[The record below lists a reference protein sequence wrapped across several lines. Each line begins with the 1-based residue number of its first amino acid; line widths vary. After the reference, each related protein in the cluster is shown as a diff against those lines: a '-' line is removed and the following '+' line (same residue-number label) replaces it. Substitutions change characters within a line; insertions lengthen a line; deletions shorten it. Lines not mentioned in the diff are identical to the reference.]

1 VAERQQQRRQPQQA
15 HGHAELDAEA
25 AVLSS
30 IMLSVTARDEVRD
43 LLEPEDFYSGA
54 NRTMYEGILELTDA
68 GREIDPVTLAAHLR
82 DTSRL
87 QQIGGAAYIAQIV
100 DATPSV
106 ANVLEH
112 ARIVH
117 RLARLRRMGKALAE
131 LNAQANFVETRADV
145 QGFIERCE
153 SVVFAINATGRV
165 ETDTGS
171 ALSDVMSGAAV
182 QLDPSRPTEPR
193 GLTTGFTD
201 LNELSL
207 GFCPGEL
214 WYIAARPG
222 MGKTALAL
230 GMSASVAATGA
241 RSACFFSL
249 EMKRPEL
256 GERLISWASGVPY
269 KHLLTRRLS
278 MDHYERAIA
287 TAAQLGR
294 YPMILDDGSS
304 LTPSRLRSRTRKH
317 FAALRQRH
325 PHARPGLV
333 VVDYVQLMA
342 DDSSDGNR
350 NDQLERISRS
360 LKILAGELGVTVVAL
375 SQLTRPK
382 DRASAEPTLTDLR
395 GSGALEQDAD
405 KVLFVHRDEAEGDER
420 GDATLIL
427 GKGRNAGKGRVRVTW
442 EPWCVRFTEGVQ
454 GGFDY
459 GPTDYDGPD
468 SRELS

>member
-1 VAERQQQRRQPQQA
+1 MAEQRRAQPQP
-15 HGHAELDAEA
+15 HAELDAEA
-25 AVLSS
+25 AVLSA
-30 IMLSVTARDEVRD
+30 IMLTVTARDEVRD
-43 LLEPEDFYSGA
+43 LLEPTDFFSGA

-68 GREIDPVTLAAHLR
+68 GRECDAVTLAAHLR
-82 DTSRL
+82 DTQRL

-117 RLARLRRMGKALAE
+117 RLSRLRRMGKALSD
-131 LNAQANFVETRADV
+131 LNTQAHFPETRADV

-153 SVVFAINATGRV
+153 SVVFAINASGKT

-171 ALSDVMSGAAV
+171 PLSDVMAGAAV
-182 QLDPSRPTEPR
+182 QLDPSRPSEPR

-222 MGKTALAL
+222 KGKTALAL
-230 GMSASVAATGA
+230 GMAASVAATGA
-241 RSACFFSL
+241 RSSVFFSL

-256 GERLISWASGVPY
+256 GERLISWASAVPY

-278 MDHYERAIA
+278 MEHYERAIA
-287 TAAQLGR
+287 TAAQIGR
-294 YPMILDDGSS
+294 YPMYLDDGSS
-304 LTPSRLRSRTRKH
+304 LTPARLRSRARRH

-325 PHARPGLV
+325 AHARPGLLI
-333 VVDYVQLMA
+333 VDYVQLMG
-342 DDSSDGNR
+342 DDSSEGNR

-360 LKILAGELGVTVVAL
+360 LKILAGELGITVVAL

-382 DRASAEPTLTDLR
+382 DRASGEPTLTDLR

-405 KVLFVHRDEAEGDER
+405 KVLFVHREEAEGDER
-420 GDATLIL
+420 GEASLIL
-427 GKGRNAGKGRVRVTW
+427 AKGRNAGTGRVRVTW
-442 EPWCVRFTEGVQ
+442 EPWCVRFTEGAQ
-454 GGFDY
+454 GGFNY
-459 GPTDYDGPD
+459 GPGYDDGPE

>member
-1 VAERQQQRRQPQQA
+1 MAEQRRAQPQA
-15 HGHAELDAEA
+15 HAELDAEA
-25 AVLSS
+25 AVLSA
-30 IMLSVTARDEVRD
+30 IMLTTSARDEVRD
-43 LLEPEDFYSGA
+43 LLEPTDFYSGA

-68 GREIDPVTLAAHLR
+68 GRECDAVTLAAHLR
-82 DTSRL
+82 DTNRL
-87 QQIGGAAYIAQIV
+87 QQVGGAPYIAQIV

-117 RLARLRRMGKALAE
+117 RLARLRRMGKALSE
-131 LNAQANFVETRADV
+131 LNTQANFVETRANV

-153 SVVFAINATGRV
+153 SVVFAINASGKT
-165 ETDTGS
+165 EIDTGS
-171 ALSDVMSGAAV
+171 LLSDVMSGAAV
-182 QLDPSRPTEPR
+182 QLDPSRPSEPR
-193 GLTTGFTD
+193 GLTTGFAD
-201 LNELSL
+201 LNELSH

-214 WYIAARPG
+214 WYVAARPG
-222 MGKTALAL
+222 KGKTALAL

-249 EMKRPEL
+249 EMKRQEL
-256 GERLISWASGVPY
+256 GERLISWASGVP
-269 KHLLTRRLS
+269 HRPLLTRRLS
-278 MDHYERAIA
+278 MEHYERAIA

-294 YPMILDDGSS
+294 YPMILDDAST
-304 LTPSRLRSRTRKH
+304 LTPARLRSRARKH

-342 DDSSDGNR
+342 DDSNDGNR
-350 NDQLERISRS
+350 NDQLERISRA

-382 DRASAEPTLTDLR
+382 DRASGEPTLMDLR

-420 GDATLIL
+420 GEAALIL
-427 GKGRNAGKGRVRVTW
+427 AKGRNAGTGRVRVTW
-442 EPWCVRFTEGVQ
+442 EPWCVRFTEGAQ

-459 GPTDYDGPD
+459 GAGYDDGPE

>member
-1 VAERQQQRRQPQQA
+1 LATERRQQPQP
-15 HGHAELDAEA
+15 HAELDAEA

-43 LLEPEDFYSGA
+43 LLEPSDFYSGA

-68 GREIDPVTLAAHLR
+68 GRECDAVTLAAHLR
-82 DTSRL
+82 DTARL
-87 QQIGGAAYIAQIV
+87 QQIGGAPYISQIV

-131 LNAQANFVETRADV
+131 LSTQANFVETRANV

-153 SVVFAINATGRV
+153 SVVFAINASGRTDV
-165 ETDTGS
+165 DTGS
-171 ALSDVMSGAAV
+171 PLCDVMSSAAV
-182 QLDPSRPTEPR
+182 DLDPSRPSEPR
-193 GLTTGFTD
+193 GLTTGFVD

-222 MGKTALAL
+222 KGKTALAL
-230 GMSASVAATGA
+230 GMAAAVAATGA

-249 EMKRPEL
+249 EMKRKEL
-256 GERLISWASGVPY
+256 GERLISWSSGVPY
-269 KHLLTRRLS
+269 KPLLTRRLS
-278 MDHYERAIA
+278 MEHYERAIA
-287 TAAQLGR
+287 TAAQIGR
-294 YPMILDDGSS
+294 YPMYLDDGST
-304 LTPSRLRSRTRKH
+304 LTPARLRSRARKH

-325 PHARPGLV
+325 PHARPGLL

-342 DDSSDGNR
+342 DDSTEGNR
-350 NDQLERISRS
+350 NDQLERISRA
-360 LKILAGELGVTVVAL
+360 LKILAGELGITVVAL
-375 SQLTRPK
+375 SQLKRPS
-382 DRASAEPTLTDLR
+382 DRASGEPTLMDLR

-405 KVLFVHRDEAEGDER
+405 KVLFVHREEAEGDER
-420 GDATLIL
+420 GEAALIL
-427 GKGRNAGKGRVRVTW
+427 AKGRNAGTGRVRVTW
-442 EPWCVRFTEGVQ
+442 EPWCVRFTEGAQ

-459 GPTDYDGPD
+459 GPTDYDGPE